1 MNHTKFITMTILGG
15 RKEKDMILE
24 GQVIELVILYF
35 LSWLGGK
42 WVLSP

>member
-35 LSWLGGK
+35 LSWVGGK